1 MVWKIWRLPGE
12 FHLPMENSRLQ
23 QTQQQTSKGP
33 SMPATRIDRKLIIAT
48 NNPGL
53 GAAIAAAVES
63 QGVARVVLR
72 PSGGGHYGLG
82 IGANVPGTWVHQ
94 LMEAIHPLQPNHLT
108 SHDPDALDPL
118 LDDAKDADAVLQ
130 LPDWLA
136 GDKLPE
142 IDLQA
147 NSESFMAKAT
157 EILAR
162 LPHRKF
168 SQRAH
173 HVPASEIRPARGI
186 PKQWVETAC
195 FLLAREGISVQV
207 IHPDPEEEE
216 RPWKEK
222 DLRVTLADPGV
233 LAASTV
239 SRYPVLVRSDET
251 ELAGK
256 LVKVLRSKGFRA
268 ETGTR
273 LFPGEVADTSITLK
287 PGPLNHEDMEIT
299 LATLNRTIREVCRSG
314 GIDMDRYPLQTDTTS
329 DRFDVVLLLPASACL
344 AGTARS
350 TGGDHPDRFRVRI
363 KTDLPTHPA
372 VRHLVEELEK
382 AGFRSPETDLV
393 TSIID
398 CPTGRFRGGRVV
410 RDFRLVSGALEHAPE
425 SRAKLV
431 SLLAEAKASLDPL
444 GKSPMTC
451 DSPWQPDD
459 PDVFLHLPVKG
470 VEDGKLG
477 ERLRRTD
484 LYPVKLIAIDLPA
497 WHELAT
503 DLVTAGFHIADRDS
517 VATEGPFISYGAAPE
532 EVIATATRLV
542 RAACGRVPR
551 LRREFSEEDHDIY
564 IHLPEKPV
572 KRKTPTKRKTGDSLS
587 TQALLTRRE
596 EPFLKVDATG
606 ATIAGIRLERRGAGR
621 HDAMVP
627 HPAQFS
633 HFCVDQSAAPTLRH
647 LALSVRL
654 GEPCLLEGETSTA
667 KTSSIQYLA
676 SVLGQPVVRV
686 NLNGQSDTG
695 ELIGRFVPATGSR
708 ASGGAQWSWQDGVLL
723 EALRHGWW
731 VILDEL
737 NLAEPAI
744 LERLN
749 SLLER
754 APSLLVTEHD
764 NRLFGP
770 GGEPIHPEF
779 RIFGTMN
786 PAEYAGR
793 NALSPA
799 YRDRWRGHLFVRTA
813 GESEYRAMLRQ
824 MIFGERPRVCVDG
837 VLYGEPGPV
846 EPTHGE
852 LAGMPGMDDF
862 IDALA
867 RFQASLDAACR
878 RGKDGEQALS
888 HRKERPVFTRRGL
901 IALLDHLGSPA
912 HADRELD
919 CDQLRQE
926 ALNRYFLARF
936 SCEEELTVVR
946 QLIQASGLNLVGGAA

>member
-1 MVWKIWRLPGE
+1 MP
-12 FHLPMENSRLQ
+12 
-23 QTQQQTSKGP
+23 TSSP
-33 SMPATRIDRKLIIAT
+33 DRKLIIAT
-48 NNPGL
+48 NNTAL
-53 GAAIAAAVES
+53 GATIAAAVETK
-63 QGVARVVLR
+63 GVARVELR

-82 IGANVPGTWVHQ
+82 IGENVPGTWVHR

-108 SHDPDALDPL
+108 THDPDSQDPL
-118 LDDAKDADAVLQ
+118 LDDAKEADAVLQ
-130 LPDWLA
+130 LPDWVA

-147 NSESFMAKAT
+147 NSEAFMAKAT
-157 EILAR
+157 EILTC

-168 SQRAH
+168 TH
-173 HVPASEIRPARGI
+173 HANHAAGSVIRPARGI
-186 PKQWVETAC
+186 PKQWVETAA
-195 FLLAREGISVQV
+195 FLLAREGITVQV

-216 RPWKEK
+216 RPWK
-222 DLRVTLADPGV
+222 DRNLRVILADPAV

-239 SRYPVLVRSDET
+239 SRYPILVRSDET

-256 LVKVLRSKGFRA
+256 LVAELRTKGFRA
-268 ETGTR
+268 ETGTK
-273 LFPGEVADTSITLK
+273 LFPGEVADTSITLR

-299 LATLNRTIREVCRSG
+299 LATLTRTIREVCRAG
-314 GIDMDRYPLQTDTTS
+314 GIDMDRYPLQTDATS
-329 DRFDVVLLLPASACL
+329 DRFDGVLLLPAAACL

-363 KTDLPTHPA
+363 KTDMPSHPA
-372 VRHLVEELEK
+372 VRRLSEQLEE

-393 TSIID
+393 PSIID
-398 CPTGRFRGGRVV
+398 CPPGRFRGGRMI
-410 RDFRLVSGALEHAPE
+410 RDFRLVSGALEHAPQ
-425 SRAKLV
+425 SRAKLLA
-431 SLLAEAKASLDPL
+431 LLTEAKTSLDPS
-444 GKSPMTC
+444 GKSGMAS

-470 VEDGKLG
+470 VEDGKLA

-484 LYPVKLIAIDLPA
+484 LYPVKLIATDITA
-497 WHELAT
+497 WHDLAT
-503 DLVTAGFHIADRDS
+503 DLETAGFHIADRDS
-517 VATEGPFISYGAAPE
+517 TASEGPFISFGAAPD

-542 RAACGRVPR
+542 RAACGRIPR
-551 LRREFSEEDHDIY
+551 LRRDFGDEDHDIF
-564 IHLPEKPV
+564 IHLPEKPLR
-572 KRKTPTKRKTGDSLS
+572 RKIQPKRKTGDSL
-587 TQALLTRRE
+587 TPQALLSRRE
-596 EPFLKVDATG
+596 EPFLRVDAAG
-606 ATIAGIRLERRGAGR
+606 ASIAGIRLERRFPGK

-627 HPAQFS
+627 HPAQFT

-708 ASGGAQWSWQDGVLL
+708 ASGGAQWAWQDGVLL
-723 EALRHGWW
+723 EAMRHGWW

-754 APSLLVTEHD
+754 TPSLLVTEHD
-764 NRLFGP
+764 NRVFGP
-770 GGEPIHPEF
+770 GGEAIHPEF

-799 YRDRWRGHLFVRTA
+799 YRDRWRGHLFVRPA

-824 MIFGERPRVCVDG
+824 MVYGERPRACVDG

-846 EPTHGE
+846 EPTHGD
-852 LAGMPGMDDF
+852 LAGLPGMDEF

-878 RGKDGEQALS
+878 RGKDGEPALS

-901 IALLDHLGSPA
+901 IALLDHLASPA
-912 HADRELD
+912 HAGRELD
-919 CDQLRQE
+919 CEHLRQE
-926 ALNRYFLARF
+926 ALQRYFLARF

-946 QLIQASGLNLVGGAA
+946 QLLQASGLNLVGGAA